1 MAPDWRYI
9 NIMPAIIEIK
19 NLKKKFGDFTAVNGI
34 SFGVEEGTITG
45 LLGPNGAGKTTTI
58 QMILDIITPTSGDIN
73 IFGMNMKHDRAKI
86 LSRMNFSSPYVAM
99 PSNLRVWEN
108 LYTFSRLYGVK
119 DYKNKINEVATFFG
133 VESMLAKMTSE
144 LSTGQLTRMNLTKAL
159 LNDPKLLLL
168 DEPTASLDPDIA
180 DKTRVIL
187 KRIQKEKGVTI
198 LYTSH
203 NMEEVEEI
211 CDRVIFLQN
220 GNIKNEGTP
229 AELVKEYGH
238 KDLNDV
244 FLAIARENTNN

>member
-1 MAPDWRYI
+1 M
-9 NIMPAIIEIK
+9 
-19 NLKKKFGDFTAVNGI
+19 
-34 SFGVEEGTITG
+34 
-45 LLGPNGAGKTTTI
+45 LGKER
-58 QMILDIITPTSGDIN
+58 
-73 IFGMNMKHDRAKI
+73 RAW
-86 LSRMNFSSPYVAM
+86 F
-99 PSNLRVWEN
+99 
-108 LYTFSRLYGVK
+108 
-119 DYKNKINEVATFFG
+119 
-133 VESMLAKMTSE
+133 
-144 LSTGQLTRMNLTKAL
+144 
-159 LNDPKLLLL
+159 
-168 DEPTASLDPDIA
+168 DPDIA

-229 AELVKEYGH
+229 AELVKQYGH